1 MELLLAGGSVV
12 SLGPHEHALAH
23 VRKLELWALMMKPL
37 LINEIPRVF
46 NQRSRSVAPLVN
58 HATLQYK

>member
-37 LINEIPRVF
+37 LIN
-46 NQRSRSVAPLVN
+46 QSAPLSLGRTAGQSCDAPV
-58 HATLQYK
+58 